1 MNAVSVMKI
10 LLFYGRFYH
19 MMKSTMNMVKGVG
32 IGMLA
37 GAAVTVVG
45 SQMMK
50 TDKKHL
56 KERRQG
62 HEDRQRR
69 AGQRPVYVQVN
80 CRGNHSR
87 AA

>member
-1 MNAVSVMKI
+1 
-10 LLFYGRFYH
+10 

-56 KERRQG
+56 KKSAGKAMKTVSDVLDAGYRTADIMSEGKTQVKGSEMTKLILERI
-62 HEDRQRR
+62 
-69 AGQRPVYVQVN
+69 
-80 CRGNHSR
+80 
-87 AA
+87 

>member
-1 MNAVSVMKI
+1 MMNAVSVVKI

-50 TDKKHL
+50 ADKKHL
-56 KERRQG
+56 KKS
-62 HEDRQRR
+62 
-69 AGQRPVYVQVN
+69 AGKAMKTVSDVLDNVQYMFK
-80 CRGNHSR
+80 
-87 AA
+87 

>member
-1 MNAVSVMKI
+1 MMNAVSVVKI

-50 TDKKHL
+50 TYKKHL
-56 KERRQG
+56 KKSACKAMKTVS
-62 HEDRQRR
+62 D
-69 AGQRPVYVQVN
+69 VLDNVQYMFK
-80 CRGNHSR
+80 
-87 AA
+87 

>member
-1 MNAVSVMKI
+1 MMNAVSVVKI

-56 KERRQG
+56 KKN
-62 HEDRQRR
+62 
-69 AGQRPVYVQVN
+69 AGKAMHAVGDFISNMEYMMK
-80 CRGNHSR
+80 G
-87 AA
+87 

>member
-1 MNAVSVMKI
+1 MMNAVSVVKI

-56 KERRQG
+56 KKSASKAMKTVS
-62 HEDRQRR
+62 D
-69 AGQRPVYVQVN
+69 VLDNVQYMFK
-80 CRGNHSR
+80 
-87 AA
+87 